1 MRKTWALSVIVPI
14 LILPFL
20 FGCSNTE
27 PAETMEDERI
37 EEKIEEAEDDEM
49 DEEVLKEDTDDTSC
63 LSVDTLLEN
72 KEIYHNQQVIV
83 EGFLPQQAL
92 YENGKYIPVMYDE
105 VGSEEYIR
113 LEGNIPFGSCKAEI
127 EGVYNSETNTISVS
141 DARQIPEEN

>member
-1 MRKTWALSVIVPI
+1 
-14 LILPFL
+14 
-20 FGCSNTE
+20 
-27 PAETMEDERI
+27 MEDERI
-37 EEKIEEAEDDEM
+37 EEKIEETEAGEM
-49 DEEVLKEDTDDTSC
+49 VEEMPEEDTDDTSC
-63 LSVDTLLEN
+63 LSVDTLLKN

-92 YENGKYIPVMYDE
+92 YENGEYIPVMYDE